1 VGTDSQ
7 SKPSAGQSSSKPSA
21 DEGTVANGDSVAD
34 GDAERAAQPL
44 PEQFGR
50 YRIVRLL
57 GEGAMGKVY
66 LAHDDQLDRDIA
78 LKVPRFSAKG
88 DDERI
93 ERFYREA
100 RAAATLR
107 HPNVCPIHDVG
118 EFEGRPFLTMAY
130 IEGRPLSDFVREGK
144 PLPQRQA
151 AIIVR
156 KLARALA
163 AAHKEDVTHRDL
175 KPANVMIDER
185 NEPIVMDFG
194 LAQRERDNEP
204 QLTKAGTLLGT
215 PAYMP
220 PEQVIGDAE
229 LIGPPADIYSLGV
242 VLYELLTGELPFQG
256 PVNIVLAQVL
266 NVEPPPPSEL
276 RPGLDPEL
284 EAICQQAMAK
294 TIEKRI
300 PSMDELDKALTAY
313 LRKGRSSTG
322 KMTVVGI
329 ALDKPTQA
337 GTQTDLEPKQPA
349 DIEASVSTPGN
360 WFRKHWRWLA
370 GGATAI
376 ILGLFLAFAAF
387 EPAPQNDQSGIDDDS
402 NWTDLTKYPLSKA
415 RFLFFKD
422 KTWFAINSLPYVDV
436 KYHANIS
443 AHCKQHSRNG
453 KWIVICPYS
462 EQPAEIVY
470 RFNEPVYGFRA
481 TVALMHPTGHVGL
494 RVYADGTLIHE
505 TKELLGSDGEKQIV
519 AEVNAFTELRIEV
532 ENCGVAADN
541 QLLIADPE
549 VFTDPEAIPK
559 PIVDSRQT
567 GQCLQIWQHT
577 FAVTDLVF
585 SPDNRFLISGHKS
598 GAVLAWDL
606 ETGTELKRFDGHTF
620 NVTRLA
626 ISPDGRFAASYSDDR
641 TIRLWRLPETGNPT
655 NEKKGVRG
663 KRIRENGAK
672 RIRENGEKR
681 VRGNAQSRSAD

>member
-1 VGTDSQ
+1 
-7 SKPSAGQSSSKPSA
+7 
-21 DEGTVANGDSVAD
+21 
-34 GDAERAAQPL
+34 
-44 PEQFGR
+44 
-50 YRIVRLL
+50 
-57 GEGAMGKVY
+57 MGKVY
-66 LAHDDQLDRDIA
+66 LAHDEQLDRDIA

-93 ERFYREA
+93 ERFYRAA

-130 IEGRPLSDFVREGK
+130 IKGRPLSDFVREGK

-156 KLARALA
+156 MLARALA

-284 EAICQQAMAK
+284 ETICQQAMAK

-322 KMTVVGI
+322 KMTVVGV
-329 ALDKPTQA
+329 AADKPTQT
-337 GTQTDLEPKQPA
+337 GTQTNLEPEQPA
-349 DIEASVSTPGN
+349 EIEAPVSTPGN
-360 WFRKHWRWLA
+360 WFRKRWRWLTS
-370 GGATAI
+370 GATAI
-376 ILGLFLAFAAF
+376 ILGLFLVLAAF
-387 EPAPQNDQSGIDDDS
+387 GPASQDDQPGADDGPVVDDGPES
-402 NWTDLTKYPLSKA
+402 PGEVRQFLGHTRPVLS
-415 RFLFFKD
+415 
-422 KTWFAINSLPYVDV
+422 
-436 KYHANIS
+436 
-443 AHCKQHSRNG
+443 
-453 KWIVICPYS
+453 
-462 EQPAEIVY
+462 
-470 RFNEPVYGFRA
+470 
-481 TVALMHPTGHVGL
+481 VA
-494 RVYADGTLIHE
+494 
-505 TKELLGSDGEKQIV
+505 
-519 AEVNAFTELRIEV
+519 
-532 ENCGVAADN
+532 
-541 QLLIADPE
+541 
-549 VFTDPEAIPK
+549 
-559 PIVDSRQT
+559 
-567 GQCLQIWQHT
+567 
-577 FAVTDLVF
+577 F
-585 SPDNRFLISGHKS
+585 SPDGKQILSSSGSKLDFNGTTVRLWDVESGKLIHTMNLDRLSKGRRCIVRFDSTGDVAVALAVGRGVQPFATADGSRQKGFPYLRGRVRTTEVAPTGYRHKMTNVKSERFLISGPRDIERVKLLDGSVVMTHAFFSDPQRVLTIFDDGTFLTWDTNSLEELRRVQSKS
-598 GAVLAWDL
+598 EHVSESVISPDGRWVLTAWGIRRGARRPGQTSDYSLSLWKI
-606 ETGTELKRFDGHTF
+606 ETGLLIHNFPGHTDS
-620 NVTRLA
+620 VIELA
-626 ISPDGRFAASYSDDR
+626 FSPDGRFAASASADR
-641 TIRLWRLPETGNPT
+641 TVRLWRLPKTGNPT

-663 KRIRENGAK
+663 KRIREIGAK
-672 RIRENGEKR
+672 RIRKNGEKR
-681 VRGNAQSRSAD
+681 VRGNSQSSSAD